1 MPADLPRTYDG
12 RYYQV
17 RDTLTARIVCTQ
29 PAHGTIAAWAG
40 VQNITGQWAQAGVYA
55 TSGQRGVYF
64 ERNPPYVLRTWP
76 DGSALVSVTRLPYG
90 KWRISVNGRSAIVR
104 LITSRVWVGMERID
118 NADGNCSVSVGTP
131 AA

>member
-40 VQNITGQWAQAGVYA
+40 VQNITGQWAQAGVCA
-55 TSGQRGVYF
+55 TSGQRGVYL
-64 ERNPPYVLRTWP
+64 ERNPPYTLRTWT
-76 DGSALVSVTRLPYG
+76 GTEATVTVTRLPFG

-104 LITSRVWVGMERID
+104 LVTSRVWVGVERID
-118 NADGNCSVSVGTP
+118 NADGECSVSVGTP